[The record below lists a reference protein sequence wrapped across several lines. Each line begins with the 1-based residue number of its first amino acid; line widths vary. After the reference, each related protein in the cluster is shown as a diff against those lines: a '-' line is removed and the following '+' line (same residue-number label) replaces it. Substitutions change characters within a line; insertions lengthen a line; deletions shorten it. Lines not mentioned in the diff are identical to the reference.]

1 MPVDGFGEQRLHFF
15 GIGQHAGAIVA
26 PGQHRKRTTQIDV
39 RFPVSFFDEKGHYVL
54 QLVRIRSNELG
65 DEVQVRVVVR
75 LNVTGIFPPDFS
87 VLHAYERRVIGL
99 YATENAC
106 MRPPVDGIGIALQR
120 GEVDG

>member
-1 MPVDGFGEQRLHFF
+1 MSVDGFGEQRLHFF
-15 GIGQHAGAIVA
+15 GIGQHAAAIVA

-39 RFPVSFFDEKGHYVL
+39 RFLVSFFDEKGHYVL

-99 YATENAC
+99 YAAEYAC
-106 MRPPVDGIGIALQR
+106 MRPPVDGIGVALQR